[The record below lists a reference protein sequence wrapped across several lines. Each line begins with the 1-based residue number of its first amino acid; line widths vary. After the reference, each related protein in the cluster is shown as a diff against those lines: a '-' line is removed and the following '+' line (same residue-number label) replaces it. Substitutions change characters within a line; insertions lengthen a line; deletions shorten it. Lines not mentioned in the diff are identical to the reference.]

1 MVDEREPALDGVGAA
16 PGDPRFPRAIQ
27 PFLYIGYQEEG
38 RDNKVVQQNRRD
50 TLVIVLRTRDL
61 PLDERVI
68 DLNSWW
74 RAESSSVE
82 DGYGTFYSARHAL
95 CEDKRGKA
103 VYASG
108 GRIIQPA
115 EP

>member
-1 MVDEREPALDGVGAA
+1 MSTVLGAIS
-16 PGDPRFPRAIQ
+16 GYSQFFIQ
-27 PFLYIGYQEEG
+27 PLLYIGYQEEG

-68 DLNSWW
+68 DLDSWW